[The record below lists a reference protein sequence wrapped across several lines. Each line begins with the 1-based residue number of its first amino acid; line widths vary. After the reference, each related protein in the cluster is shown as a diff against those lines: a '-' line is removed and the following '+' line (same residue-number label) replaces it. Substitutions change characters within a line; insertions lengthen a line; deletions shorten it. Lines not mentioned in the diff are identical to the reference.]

1 VTARRNLL
9 LRAPRILAVGLRTHI
24 IHLSRSPLEI
34 LIALIMPLIYATI
47 AVYLFRAG
55 DRPGELLMA
64 AVGAGLMGVWVSVL
78 FGSGAAI
85 QNQRWMGV
93 LEPLAAAPV
102 PLLLVFLPI
111 TLASSVVGAYAL
123 IATLIWSV
131 LLFGVPLEIADPVA
145 FVAAV
150 PITVLALGMLG
161 LLLAAS
167 FVLLPNANAL
177 ANALS
182 YPVWLLSGMLVPV
195 TVLPAWS
202 APISAVL
209 PSKWGADALR
219 TAVLGGNAW
228 PAIGICLAV
237 GAGYLILG
245 TLMMTWFERRARGT
259 AKLAL
264 A

>member
-1 VTARRNLL
+1 MNARRSL
-9 LRAPRILAVGLRTHI
+9 PRRLPRLLAVGLRTHI
-24 IHLSRSPLEI
+24 VYLSRSPLEI
-34 LIALIMPLIYATI
+34 LVALIEPLIFATI

-55 DRPGELLMA
+55 DRPGELLSA
-64 AVGAGLMGVWVSVL
+64 AVGAGLMGIWASVL

-102 PLLLVFLPI
+102 PLVLVFLPI
-111 TLASSVVGAYAL
+111 TLASAAVGAYAL
-123 IATLIWSV
+123 LATLIWGV
-131 LLFGVPLEIADPVA
+131 LLFGVPLDFADPLA

-150 PITVLALGMLG
+150 PATVLSLGMVG

-177 ANALS
+177 ANSLS
-182 YPVWLLSGMLVPV
+182 YPVWMMSGMLVPV
-195 TVLPAWS
+195 DVLPAWS
-202 APISAVL
+202 APLSAAL

-219 TAVLGGNAW
+219 AAVTGGDAW
-228 PAIGICLAV
+228 PPILICLAV
-237 GAGYLILG
+237 GLCYLVLG
-245 TLMMTWFERRARGT
+245 ALMMTWVERRARDAAT
-259 AKLAL
+259 LAL